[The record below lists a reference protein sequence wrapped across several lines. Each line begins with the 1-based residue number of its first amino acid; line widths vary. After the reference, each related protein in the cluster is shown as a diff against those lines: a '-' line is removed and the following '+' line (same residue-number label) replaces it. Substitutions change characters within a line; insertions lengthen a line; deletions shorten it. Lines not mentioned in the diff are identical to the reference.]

1 MSAGRLLRHW
11 NRRMHKNKI
20 EILVV
25 DDELLIRDLLYDFLG
40 TRGYTVHLAENGRQA
55 VEMIDSVDFQ
65 VALLDLKMPEKSGL
79 EVMEIIAEKKPFVPV
94 ILMTA
99 FPSIDSAI
107 ESVKLGAFEYL
118 VKPFKISMLE
128 DVARKAAD
136 EYDNRVKTNY
146 VKANAKENIIGDNTE
161 VSK

>member
-1 MSAGRLLRHW
+1 MRQD
-11 NRRMHKNKI
+11 NIN
-20 EILVV
+20 ILVV

-40 TRGYTVHLAENGRQA
+40 SRGYTVFLAENGNQA
-55 VEMIDSVDFQ
+55 IDMIETVDFQ

-79 EVMEIIAEKKPFVPV
+79 EVMEVIAAKKPFVPV

-99 FPSIDSAI
+99 YPSLDSAI

-118 VKPFKISMLE
+118 IKPFKISMLE
-128 DVARKAAD
+128 EVARKAAD
-136 EYDNRVKTNY
+136 EYANRVKTNY
-146 VKANAKENIIGDNTE
+146 VRKNTADGKSGHETE

>member
-1 MSAGRLLRHW
+1 MQPD
-11 NRRMHKNKI
+11 KI
-20 EILVV
+20 NILVV

-40 TRGYTVHLAENGRQA
+40 SRGYAVHLAENGRQA
-55 VEMIDSVDFQ
+55 VEMIDRVDFQ

-99 FPSIDSAI
+99 FPSLDSAI
-107 ESVKLGAFEYL
+107 ESVKLGAYEYL
-118 VKPFKISMLE
+118 IKPFKISMLE
-128 DVARKAAD
+128 DVARKAAV
-136 EYDNRVKTNY
+136 EYANRVRANY
-146 VKANAKENIIGDNTE
+146 VRSNIKQHQMGRNTE